1 MINRVKF
8 DLEAIVCC
16 LKSFP
21 ATTLLTKKKMKDI
34 SLCYQHRKPQATMHY
49 KAHTSARTETMIFLE
64 TAPWIK

>member
-21 ATTLLTKKKMKDI
+21 ATTLLTKKMKDI
-34 SLCYQHRKPQATMHY
+34 SSCYQHRKPQATMHY